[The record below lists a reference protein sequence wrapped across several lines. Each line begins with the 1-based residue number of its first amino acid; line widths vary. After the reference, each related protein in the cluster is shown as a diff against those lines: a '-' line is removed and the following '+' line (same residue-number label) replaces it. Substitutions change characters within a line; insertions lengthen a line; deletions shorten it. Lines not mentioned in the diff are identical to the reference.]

1 MFNCFVSDKRKI
13 DKERLESVEKREK
26 QFKTKKGK
34 IISEEEK
41 ILPDLVDNYEK
52 RIKSF
57 IFEMASSNEPIRI
70 KDFGSP
76 VETTRKILMEEE
88 MDKIKGR
95 KGIILKGFKTEKER
109 LVIHI

>member
-1 MFNCFVSDKRKI
+1 MFNCFVSDKRKL
-13 DKERLESVEKREK
+13 DKERIESLEKREK
-26 QFKTKKGK
+26 LFKTKKGK
-34 IISEEEK
+34 IFFEEEK
-41 ILPDLVDNYEK
+41 VFPDLVDNYEK